1 VTAIL
6 SPRHLLLGLLI
17 ALLVLGRKKLLEA
30 GQQLDR
36 LQGEAT
42 QPMSFRT
49 AVQVLAILL
58 ALALVSA
65 LLR

>member
-1 VTAIL
+1 MTALL
-6 SPRHLLLGLLI
+6 SPKHLLLALLV

-36 LQGEAT
+36 LQGEAPP
-42 QPMSFRT
+42 PMRFST
-49 AVQVLAILL
+49 AVQVLVTLL

-65 LLR
+65 LTR